1 MDTGR
6 IAHLLRQIVAYGQ
19 LDQSNPRSCDDSGG
33 HWPSFDKNVP
43 ENNYDLLITPD
54 ACEDL
59 VSIMRELRT
68 DQRIAMHVE
77 YEALESEVIK
87 ATAKASAAFAQG
99 ALDEEAI
106 ATEVVAHLTQDVR
119 DWHVVVHV
127 PGLTVAEGVSINV
140 AGIEMGWLPPEE
152 YQRLVHLGQDRGS
165 TMRLQADMEI
175 GSAAEYCKQ
184 LAQDLLSQG
193 KGAWAWG
200 SVSATK
206 KTLDRTAYE
215 HVYEVALNILR
226 CFISRFREDPER
238 VSLGEPE
245 HRDVDKRLAYVRDDP
260 ISTLSMQ
267 HSRFS
272 DRRPFSL
279 SQDKVTYLN
288 ADAAWNRAQ
297 EICVAAERTDLE
309 DAMYRAMLQFGT
321 TTTIAPLGV
330 RLAGYLTAL
339 EAILLGDD
347 DYSHHVTYIA
357 RRLSALTGYDEFD
370 NITYLYGARQGP
382 VHRAERNLAGNV
394 VVLAE
399 EVNKLRLTV
408 HQALMAILDPPTELN
423 LPADLHRRR
432 ELHAHLDAIIKADDA
447 TRPQHAFLVRASED
461 GQDFEATSID
471 FPNCVGVGASEAIAQ
486 DRARVAANADVRR
499 LIESGEAVPTPTNV
513 KLNRLPVQVPTDSAD
528 VEAYLASVK
537 NIEDG
542 QKQKF
547 RHIKGGVV
555 DAVQA
560 AGLGGVSVS
569 ELEGKRKRGVLV
581 GFPTTDKAFEYPV
594 WQFQKGRVVP
604 ELEQAL
610 TVLGT
615 LNPWAQAAFMLNFNC
630 GESRPIE
637 ELRGG
642 NVARVLEEARRVRR
656 QNGAWLPLIRPRPTR
671 APEAE
676 TGTEQVHTSD

>member
-6 IAHLLRQIVAYGQ
+6 IADLLRQIVAYGQ
-19 LDQSNPRSCDDSGG
+19 MDPSNLRSYDDSGG
-33 HWPSFDKNVP
+33 HWPSFDKNIP

-59 VSIMRELRT
+59 VSIMRELHT

-77 YEALESEVIK
+77 YEALKSEVIK
-87 ATAKASAAFAQG
+87 ATAKASAAFDQG

-106 ATEVVAHLTQDVR
+106 ATEVVTHLTQDVR
-119 DWHVVVHV
+119 DWHVVVPV
-127 PGLTVAEGVSINV
+127 PGLTVTEGVSINV
-140 AGIEMGWLPPEE
+140 AGMEMGWLPPEE

-175 GSAAEYCKQ
+175 GTAAEHCKQ
-184 LAQDLLSQG
+184 LVQDLLSQG

-260 ISTLSMQ
+260 ISTFSTQ

-272 DRRPFSL
+272 DRHPFSL
-279 SQDKVTYLN
+279 SQDKVTHLN

-309 DAMYRAMLQFGT
+309 DAIYRAMLQFGT

-370 NITYLYGARQGP
+370 DIAYLYGARQGP
-382 VHRAERNLAGNV
+382 VHRAERNLAGKV

-399 EVNKLRLTV
+399 EVYKLRFTV
-408 HQALMAILDPPTELN
+408 HQALMAILDPPAELN
-423 LPADLHRRR
+423 LPADLHTRR
-432 ELHAHLDAIIKADDA
+432 ELHAHLDAIIKVDEA
-447 TRPQHAFLVRASED
+447 TWPQYAFLIRASED

-471 FPNCVGVGASEAIAQ
+471 FPNCVGAGASEAIAH
-486 DRARVAANADVRR
+486 DRARVAVNAEVRR
-499 LIESGEAVPTPTNV
+499 RIESGETVPTPTDV
-513 KLNRLPVQVPTDSAD
+513 KLNRLPVQVPTESAD
-528 VEAYLASVK
+528 VEAYLASVGK
-537 NIEDG
+537 IENK
-542 QKQKF
+542 QKQ
-547 RHIKGGVV
+547 RLCRIQGGVV
-555 DAVQA
+555 SAEQA
-560 AGLGGVSVS
+560 AGLGGVPVS
-569 ELEGKRKRGVLV
+569 ELEVKRKRGVLV
-581 GFPTTDKAFEYPV
+581 GFPTTDEAFEYPM
-594 WQFQKGRVVP
+594 WQFQNGRVVP
-604 ELEQAL
+604 GIEQAL
-610 TVLGT
+610 EELGT
-615 LNPWAQAAFMLNFNC
+615 LDPWAQAAFMLNFNC

-637 ELRGG
+637 ELLGG
-642 NVARVLEEARRVRR
+642 NVVRVLQEARRVRR
-656 QNGAWLPLIRPRPTR
+656 QGGAWLPLIRHRPTR
-671 APEAE
+671 APKVES
-676 TGTEQVHTSD
+676 GTEQVHSSD